1 MSGLNAPAQPLD
13 PRGDVN
19 PIGLARELGDL
30 FGAKVLQARKLN
42 GSHAVRPAPGSRW
55 DEKVEQVEAPV
66 APMLLVDLPDDLLVQ
81 ILASLTGSA
90 RAHRHK
96 KTPHECDL
104 HHIKLLHGHIKLHE
118 ITFTEGRAIAEVCAC
133 CHVFATC
140 ARAAAKVVADR
151 HGWRLLPVASSTP
164 MQHLSRLEQDTT
176 LVRAILRQMKWHA
189 RPLPA

>member
-151 HGWRLLPVASSTP
+151 HAAGAYYPWPAARRCSIYRGSSKTRRWCA
-164 MQHLSRLEQDTT
+164 QSC
-176 LVRAILRQMKWHA
+176 A
-189 RPLPA
+189 R

>member
-104 HHIKLLHGHIKLHE
+104 HHIKLLHGHISNSMRSHSQKEERSLK
-118 ITFTEGRAIAEVCAC
+118 F
-133 CHVFATC
+133 
-140 ARAAAKVVADR
+140 ARAAMCLRPAR
-151 HGWRLLPVASSTP
+151 GRPPRSSLTATAGAYYP
-164 MQHLSRLEQDTT
+164 WP
-176 LVRAILRQMKWHA
+176 AA
-189 RPLPA
+189 RRCSICRGSSKTRRWCAQSCAR